1 MASMYEHSSDDGW
14 TEFMSVHGT
23 RYRWFLCVKAFQV
36 FHQINLADGDDA
48 CRFTLRSTRAN
59 TVAGGSMVLMRTAHS
74 QTASSLRA
82 SSSASRRACPPAFV
96 STQVPRAFNMKSV
109 ARKPLRARLRAAKR
123 RQPCRGAG
131 SSRLVRALGTMTC
144 LIINCTLVLV
154 HTRRGLFRGA
164 MRRSAAP

>member
-1 MASMYEHSSDDGW
+1 MYEHSSDNGC
-14 TEFMSVHGT
+14 ELLLRRH
-23 RYRWFLCVKAFQV
+23 RKAIQV

-96 STQVPRAFNMKSV
+96 STQVPRAVNTKSV
-109 ARKPLRARLRAAKR
+109 AQKPLRARLHAAKPC
-123 RQPCRGAG
+123 QSCRGAG
-131 SSRLVRALGTMTC
+131 SSRLVAST
-144 LIINCTLVLV
+144 
-154 HTRRGLFRGA
+154 GLDRL
-164 MRRSAAP
+164 REQPNILL